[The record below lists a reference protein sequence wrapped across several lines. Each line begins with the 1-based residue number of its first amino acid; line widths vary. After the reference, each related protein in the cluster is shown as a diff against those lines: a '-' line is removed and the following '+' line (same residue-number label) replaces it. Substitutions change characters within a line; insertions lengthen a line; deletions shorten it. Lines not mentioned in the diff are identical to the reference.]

1 MQIQKRIPADKL
13 TAFSQEH
20 LYYEFAMLFG
30 VAEILQRDVEDV
42 YLYNALLESFVVH
55 AANILDFFYRPPVKP
70 DDARAEHF
78 MDHPQSWRRLLPPY
92 EKHFKK
98 FDMKRNKRVVH
109 LSYKRL
115 DVRPEDRRWGIVK
128 ISKEIR
134 KILKL
139 FVKNANP
146 GRLHPRLQELLD

>member
-1 MQIQKRIPADKL
+1 MQIQKRITADKL
-13 TAFSQEH
+13 VAFSQEH

-30 VAEILQRDVEDV
+30 VVDILQKEVEDV

-55 AANILDFFYRPPVKP
+55 AANILDFFYKP
-70 DDARAEHF
+70 MIKEDDAKAEHF
-78 MDHPQSWRRLLPPY
+78 MDHPQAWRKILPPY

-115 DVRPEDRRWGIVK
+115 EIHAEDRRWGVRK
-128 ISKEIR
+128 IAKEI
-134 KILKL
+134 KKLLKL

-146 GRLHPRLQELLD
+146 QHLHPRIIELVN

>member
-1 MQIQKRIPADKL
+1 VQIQKRFPADKL

-30 VAEILQRDVEDV
+30 VVEILQRDVEDV

-78 MDHPQSWRRLLPPY
+78 MDHPQAWRRLLPPY

-109 LSYKRL
+109 LSYRRL

-146 GRLHPRLQELLD
+146 RSLHPRIQELLD